1 MNTNETPDMATLL
14 ALVESLSKQVAEL
27 TITGNAGHD
36 TAPGATKATTTRK
49 TATARKTAPKKAPVT
64 KVARDVTK
72 PRLVDPTKA
81 CDGVGIVVNGERVAG
96 RTFALWSLDPKAIK
110 DTKRK
115 AIDGGTWLAI
125 ARDGLTDTDRDA
137 LVQAWVNMAPKS
149 RGSLV
154 TKAHRDAWLVA
165 VKASA

>member
-1 MNTNETPDMATLL
+1 MNTQETPDMATLL
-14 ALVESLSKQVAEL
+14 AQIEALSKAVAQL
-27 TITGNAGHD
+27 TITGNAGHE
-36 TAPGATKATTTRK
+36 TAPGATKATPARK
-49 TATARKTAPKKAPVT
+49 TATARKATPKKAPAP
-64 KVARDVTK
+64 KVVRDVTK

-125 ARDGLTDTDRDA
+125 ARDGLSDTDRDA

-149 RGSLV
+149 RASLA
-154 TKAHRDAWLVA
+154 TKAHKDAWIVT
-165 VKASA
+165 VK